1 MMDTEK
7 AIQMLGAF
15 LMGDD
20 SADIGKFDRL
30 HHWQLGAAMVA
41 LPFLLDEEEE

>member
-1 MMDTEK
+1 MDPEK
-7 AIQMLGAF
+7 LIQMFGAF
-15 LMGDD
+15 LLGND

-41 LPFLLDEEEE
+41 LPFFLDEDEE

>member
-1 MMDTEK
+1 MNEERL
-7 AIQMLGAF
+7 IQILGAF
-15 LMGDD
+15 LLGDD

>member
-1 MMDTEK
+1 MNQEK
-7 AIQMLGAF
+7 LIQLFGAF
-15 LMGDD
+15 LLGDD

-41 LPFLLDEEEE
+41 LPLLLDDEDEE